1 MPDIQGKK
9 VLITAGPTHEAIDPV
24 RYIGNRS
31 TGKMGIAI
39 AEAAA
44 ENGALVTLICG
55 PSNVPTSDRIN
66 RIDVQSA
73 QEMFE
78 ATMAEEL
85 NNDVLILSAAVA
97 DYRPKH
103 VADSKIKKSDTN
115 LSIELEPTPDILAS
129 LGAIK
134 KSNQLLVGFA
144 LETDNEAENA
154 KSKLIRKNCDMI
166 VLNSLKDSGAGF
178 GHDTNKV
185 SILDRHNNITTFEL
199 KSKAEVANDIL
210 QAIIDYK

>member
-1 MPDIQGKK
+1 
-9 VLITAGPTHEAIDPV
+9 
-24 RYIGNRS
+24 
-31 TGKMGIAI
+31 MGIAI

-44 ENGALVTLICG
+44 ENGAEVTLICG
-55 PSNVPTSDRIN
+55 PSIVQSSGKIN
-66 RIDVQSA
+66 RINVQSA

-78 ATMAEEL
+78 ATMTEEL
-85 NNDVLILSAAVA
+85 TNDVLILSAAVA
-97 DYRPKH
+97 DYRPKKI
-103 VADSKIKKSDTN
+103 ANSKIKKSDSN

-134 KSNQLLVGFA
+134 KKNQLLIGFA

-166 VLNSLKDSGAGF
+166 VLNSLNDSGAGF

>member
-1 MPDIQGKK
+1 MPNLQGKK

-44 ENGALVTLICG
+44 ENGAEVTLICG
-55 PSNVPTSDRIN
+55 PSIVQSSGKIN
-66 RIDVQSA
+66 RINVQSA

-78 ATMAEEL
+78 ATMTEEL
-85 NNDVLILSAAVA
+85 TNDVLILSAAVA
-97 DYRPKH
+97 DYRPKNI
-103 VADSKIKKSDTN
+103 ANSKIKKIDSN

-134 KSNQLLVGFA
+134 KKNQLLIGFA

-166 VLNSLKDSGAGF
+166 VLNSLNDSGAGF

>member
-1 MPDIQGKK
+1 MPNLQGKK

-44 ENGALVTLICG
+44 ENGAEVTLICG
-55 PSNVPTSDRIN
+55 PSIVQSSGKIN
-66 RIDVQSA
+66 RINVQSA

-78 ATMAEEL
+78 ATMTEEL
-85 NNDVLILSAAVA
+85 TNDVLILSAAVA
-97 DYRPKH
+97 DYRPKKI
-103 VADSKIKKSDTN
+103 ANSKIKKSDSN

-134 KSNQLLVGFA
+134 KKNQLLIGFA
-144 LETDNEAENA
+144 LETDNEVKNA

-166 VLNSLKDSGAGF
+166 VLNSLNDLGAGF

>member
-1 MPDIQGKK
+1 MPNLQGKK

-39 AEAAA
+39 AEAAS
-44 ENGALVTLICG
+44 ENGAEVTLVCG
-55 PSNVPTSDRIN
+55 PSIVQSSRKIN
-66 RIDVQSA
+66 RINVQSA

-78 ATMAEEL
+78 ATMTEEL
-85 NNDVLILSAAVA
+85 TNDVLILSAAVA
-97 DYRPKH
+97 DYRPKNI
-103 VADSKIKKSDTN
+103 ANSKIKKIDFN

-134 KSNQLLVGFA
+134 KKNQLLIGFA
-144 LETDNEAENA
+144 LETDNEVKNA

-166 VLNSLKDSGAGF
+166 VLNSLNDSGAGF